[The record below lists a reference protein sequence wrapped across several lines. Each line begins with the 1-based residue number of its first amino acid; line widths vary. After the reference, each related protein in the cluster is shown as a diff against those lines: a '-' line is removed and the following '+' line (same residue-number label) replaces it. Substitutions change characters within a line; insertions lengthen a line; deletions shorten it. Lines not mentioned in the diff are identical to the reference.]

1 MNAMATMANRY
12 DGLDPEVVRNIR
24 ATARRLARQRAV
36 PGMDA
41 EDLEQDLVLD
51 LWRRQDAF
59 NPERASFRTFAARVV
74 ANRVAN
80 LTAGT
85 ARLRAERRTVSL
97 HDPIEAEHP
106 AGGAELLLEV
116 IADDGLCGEDGM
128 AIQLDVRR
136 FLITLSPALQ
146 RCCVALLLTTG
157 SDAAA
162 EAGVHRSTMHENLA
176 RLRGMA
182 TQAGLRDRAD
192 RPRRFDD
199 RAGTCACGC
208 GSTRARSQGCGR

>member
-1 MNAMATMANRY
+1 MAMATMANRY

-41 EDLEQDLVLD
+41 EDFEQDLALD

-74 ANRVAN
+74 ANRVAT

-85 ARLRAERRTVSL
+85 ARLHAERRTVSL
-97 HDPIEAEHP
+97 HDPIEADHP
-106 AGGAELLLEV
+106 AGGATLLLEV
-116 IADDGLCGEDGM
+116 IADDGLFDADGM
-128 AIQLDVRR
+128 AIQLDIRR
-136 FLITLSPALQ
+136 FLIRLSPALQ
-146 RCCVALLLTTG
+146 RCCVALLRTTG
-157 SDAAA
+157 ADAAA
-162 EAGVHRSTMHENLA
+162 EAGVHRSTMHENLV

-182 TQAGLRDRAD
+182 AQAGLRNRAD

-199 RAGTCACGC
+199 RAGRCACGC
-208 GSTRARSQGCGR
+208 GSTCTRSQGRGR